1 MSLAYL
7 SSSVETLRQPDYTQT
22 VKMPTALN
30 VGHLVSAQIH
40 MKMGDWARISAGRGI
55 DLESV
60 LDRKEYMYSVIA
72 LPVIQ

>member
-1 MSLAYL
+1 
-7 SSSVETLRQPDYTQT
+7 
-22 VKMPTALN
+22 MPTAFN

-40 MKMGDWARISAGRGI
+40 MKMGDWARISARRGI